1 MVLIINWN
9 EIMAKLTKR
18 QQEVLQLIEDQ
29 MTATGAPPTR
39 AEIATRMGFKSPNAA
54 EDYLRALARKGF
66 IELVP
71 GTSRG
76 IRLLIDHSG
85 SPIIGSVA
93 AGQPI
98 LAQEHIQDTYKMDKG
113 IFHPNADY
121 LLRVKGDSMKN
132 IGILNGD
139 LLAVHSTSDVHAGQV
154 VVARIDD
161 EVTVKRFSRDGNFVT
176 LSPENEHY
184 QPIKVDLS
192 KQNFV
197 IEGVGVGVIRNMS
210 LSTSK

>member
-1 MVLIINWN
+1 
-9 EIMAKLTKR
+9 MAKLTKR
-18 QQEVLQLIEDQ
+18 QNEVFTLIQDQ
-29 MTATGAPPTR
+29 MIATGSPPTR

-54 EDYLRALARKGF
+54 EDHLRALARKGI
-66 IELVP
+66 IELIP

-76 IRLLIDHSG
+76 IRLLIDRTG
-85 SPIIGSVA
+85 LPIIGSVA

-98 LAQEHIQDTYKMDKG
+98 LAQEHIQETYKIDKE
-113 IFHPNADY
+113 IFSPCADY

-132 IGILNGD
+132 IGIMNGD

-161 EVTVKRFSRDGNFVT
+161 EVTVKRFFREGNVVT
-176 LSPENEHY
+176 LVAENEHY

-192 KQNFV
+192 KQSFV
-197 IEGVGVGVIRNMS
+197 IEGVGVGVIRNVSM
-210 LSTSK
+210 TAANKGF

>member
-1 MVLIINWN
+1 MT
-9 EIMAKLTKR
+9 KLTKR

-39 AEIATRMGFKSPNAA
+39 AEIANRMGFKSPNAA
-54 EDYLRALARKGF
+54 EDHLRALARKGF

-76 IRLLIDHSG
+76 IRLLVDHSG
-85 SPIIGSVA
+85 LPIIGSVA

-98 LAQEHIQDTYKMDKG
+98 LAQEHIQDTYKVDKG

-132 IGILNGD
+132 IGIMNGD

-176 LSPENEHY
+176 LTPENEHY

-192 KQNFV
+192 KQNLV
-197 IEGVGVGVIRNMS
+197 IEGVGVGVIRNMT
-210 LSTSK
+210 LSNNK

>member
-1 MVLIINWN
+1 
-9 EIMAKLTKR
+9 MAKLTKR
-18 QQEVLQLIEDQ
+18 QNEVLTLIQDQ
-29 MTATGAPPTR
+29 MTATGSPPTR

-54 EDYLRALARKGF
+54 EDHLRALARKGI
-66 IELVP
+66 IELIP

-76 IRLLIDHSG
+76 IRLLIDNTG
-85 SPIIGSVA
+85 LPIIGSVA

-98 LAQEHIQDTYKMDKG
+98 LAQEHIQDTYKVDKE
-113 IFHPNADY
+113 IFNPCADY

-132 IGILNGD
+132 IGIMNGD

-161 EVTVKRFSRDGNFVT
+161 EVTVKRFFREGNVVT
-176 LSPENEHY
+176 LVAENEHY

-197 IEGVGVGVIRNMS
+197 IEGVGVGVIRNLS
-210 LSTSK
+210 LAAANKGF